1 MTTEDTTPVDWV
13 EIADSQAVLE
23 HLLHKT
29 PFDPEVY
36 RRVRERAARVITEL
50 KKKYGTVDI
59 AVQLVREAREE

>member
-1 MTTEDTTPVDWV
+1 MTTERTTPVDSV

-29 PFDPEVY
+29 PLDPEVY
-36 RRVRERAARVITEL
+36 RRVRERAARVTNEL